1 MVRKEIT
8 IFVIEKET
16 KNNTIMANTNNNSFE
31 SIVTD
36 FRNCYRKLER
46 ITNENEP
53 VSKREWE
60 CARALY
66 IYARDFVETYEE
78 AIEND
83 NINIKD

>member
-1 MVRKEIT
+1 ME
-8 IFVIEKET
+8 
-16 KNNTIMANTNNNSFE
+16 NTNNNTLENTNNNTFE
-31 SIVTD
+31 NIVID

-66 IYARDFVETYEE
+66 IYARDFVKTYEE

-83 NINIKD
+83 NININN